1 MSVDKIFACLGL
13 ESRQK
18 RETFFKGLIIKISN
32 QEGYIGNCTPNLREN
47 KNIFD
52 FLHEEFGIINLY

>member
-1 MSVDKIFACLGL
+1 MSAVKIFACLGL
-13 ESRQK
+13 EQNL
-18 RETFFKGLIIKISN
+18 TFFKGLIIKISN

-52 FLHEEFGIINLY
+52 FLHEEFGTINLY